1 MYDMICN
8 SMLMLSDHILHHRPD
23 QLDNA
28 MKVMITAEIGTMKG
42 ELQLIYWY
50 T

>member
-8 SMLMLSDHILHHRPD
+8 SMFISDRILHHRPD
-23 QLDNA
+23 QLDNVT
-28 MKVMITAEIGTMKG
+28 KVMITAEIGMTKG